1 MTTDSE
7 KNETNK
13 RKKEEEATSNPRL
26 SKNQIVEKHQRNK
39 QG

>member
-13 RKKEEEATSNPRL
+13 RKKEEEATSNPRF
-26 SKNQIVEKHQRNK
+26 SKNQIV
-39 QG
+39 